1 LGNWYLQKG
10 DHSFHFAFTS
20 FSGDWRGHYRFGNEV
35 NSPFPSAAVSPKTL
49 TPSIPSSFSLCQV
62 SQPNYVVSDIK
73 IADDQKGIIVRGF
86 EMTGRD
92 SQVTL
97 KVPLQVEHANTTNLI
112 EEDNADS
119 IDAPGGQLQFK
130 AKSRGI
136 DAFRIVGKC
145 DVQNQ

>member
-1 LGNWYLQKG
+1 
-10 DHSFHFAFTS
+10 
-20 FSGDWRGHYRFGNEV
+20 
-35 NSPFPSAAVSPKTL
+35 
-49 TPSIPSSFSLCQV
+49 
-62 SQPNYVVSDIK
+62 VVSDIK